1 MKLKFLPDNMIYNII
16 EYIDSF
22 NDFKNIKLLNKFYNK
37 LCIDFWKIRKE
48 SNDELYPQR
57 TMLCFKSCKN
67 CNRNVRHKNVQLYV
81 DYEYYP
87 RPIYVLCSQWRCA
100 HNCMLN
106 LFVRAWNY
114 KIIYLDK
121 NNDFPK
127 EHLIPRSSGEK
138 TLARIGN
145 SFIRISNN
153 QVYIRAEWIDDKG
166 NAYDKYVPNE
176 YFNFK
181 IKISTWYKSHK
192 LIDGDEEIDLDI
204 NELLQ
209 YEN

>member
-1 MKLKFLPDNMIYNII
+1 MSLNNLYDNLIYNIV
-16 EYIDSF
+16 EYLDSF
-22 NDFKNIKLLNKFYNK
+22 NDLKNIKLLNKSYKNIITK
-37 LCIDFWKIRKE
+37 LWKIHNK
-48 SNDELYPQR
+48 SNDELYPWR
-57 TMLCFKSCKN
+57 TMICFKFCKN
-67 CNRNVRHKNVQLYV
+67 CKKDVKDNNIQLCV

-87 RPIYVLCSQWRCA
+87 RPIYILCNQWRCA
-100 HNCMLN
+100 HNSILN
-106 LFVRAWNY
+106 LFVRAWKY

-127 EHLIPRSSGEK
+127 EQLIPRSSGEK
-138 TLARIGN
+138 TLAKIEN
-145 SFIRISNN
+145 SYIRISNN
-153 QVYIRAEWIDDKG
+153 QVYIRAEWIDEKG
-166 NAYDKYVPNE
+166 GAYDKYVPNE

-192 LIDGDEEIDLDI
+192 LIDDDEEIDLDI

>member
-1 MKLKFLPDNMIYNII
+1 MNLKFLPENMIYNII

-37 LCIDFWKIRKE
+37 LCIDFWKIHKE

-57 TMLCFKSCKN
+57 TMLCFKFCKN
-67 CNRNVRHKNVQLYV
+67 CKKDVKDNNIQLYV

-87 RPIYVLCSQWRCA
+87 RPIYVLCNQWRCA
-100 HNCMLN
+100 HNSMLN
-106 LFVRAWNY
+106 LFVRAWKY

-127 EHLIPRSSGEK
+127 KHLIPRSSGEK
-138 TLARIGN
+138 TLAKIEN

-153 QVYIRAEWIDDKG
+153 KVYIRAEWIDDKG
-166 NAYDKYVPNE
+166 NSYDKYVPNE

-181 IKISTWYKSHK
+181 IKISNWYKSHK
-192 LIDGDEEIDLDI
+192 LIDGEEQIDLDI

>member
-1 MKLKFLPDNMIYNII
+1 MSLNKLYDHLIYNII

-22 NDFKNIKLLNKFYNK
+22 NDFKNIKLINKSFKN
-37 LCIDFWKIRKE
+37 IITNFWKIYNE
-48 SNDELYPQR
+48 SNDELYPWR
-57 TMLCFKSCKN
+57 TMICFKFCKN
-67 CNRNVRHKNVQLYV
+67 CKKDVINNNVQLRV

-87 RPIYVLCSQWRCA
+87 RPIYVLCNQWRCA
-100 HNCMLN
+100 HNSMLN
-106 LFVRAWNY
+106 LFVRAWKY

-127 EHLIPRSSGEK
+127 KHLIPRSSGEK
-138 TLARIGN
+138 TFARIEDN
-145 SFIRISNN
+145 YIKIYDNK
-153 QVYIRAEWIDDKG
+153 VYIRAEWIDKKG
-166 NAYDKYVPNE
+166 NSYDKYVPNE

-181 IKISTWYKSHK
+181 IKISNWYKSHK
-192 LIDGDEEIDLDI
+192 LIDGDEQIDLDI